1 MRVTQS
7 MLSNNMLRNLNS
19 SYNNMSKLQE
29 QINSGKKITRPS
41 DDPVVAIKGMQYRT
55 DLGKIEQ
62 FTRNLDEAHSWLD
75 TTDEALDQA
84 GTMLHRVKELVVQ
97 ASNDTNN
104 TDDRQKIE
112 TEMAQIREQFR
123 DIANSKVGDKYIFS
137 GTNTSQPLFKSTAPL
152 PATLDVDGKIVVED
166 ETMQG
171 PGVREER
178 QIELYEGIKLGIN
191 SSNGKDIFAQI
202 DQLMG
207 TVSHVLNTQKVPTVA
222 GVNEPVAE
230 PTHDDIQSLLSQVE
244 LQLSNVLTERA
255 NIGAKQNRAELLG
268 NRLSTQEVN
277 VTKQMSNNED
287 TDYAK
292 AITEMTTAEAIHQA
306 SLSVGSKIIKQTLVD
321 FL

>member
-1 MRVTQS
+1 
-7 MLSNNMLRNLNS
+7 
-19 SYNNMSKLQE
+19 MSKLQE

-137 GTNTSQPLFKSTAPL
+137 GTNTSQPLFKSTAPV
-152 PATLDVDGKIVVED
+152 PATLDADGKIVVED
-166 ETMQG
+166 ETLQG
-171 PGVREER
+171 PGVGKER

-191 SSNGKDIFAQI
+191 SSNGKDIFSQI
-202 DQLMG
+202 DQMMG
-207 TVSHVLNTQKVPTVA
+207 TVSHVLNSQKVPTAA
-222 GVNEPVAE
+222 GDTEPVAE
-230 PTHDDIQSLLSQVE
+230 PTHDDIKSLLSQVE

-255 NIGAKQNRAELLG
+255 DIGAKQNRAELLG
-268 NRLSTQEVN
+268 NRLSIQEVN

-292 AITEMTTAEAIHQA
+292 AITEMTTHESIHQA